1 MGREGPRRRA
11 LSSSLSEGSLSE
23 GALREVLSPGAPFLA
38 EENVAAWWSAFGP
51 ALAQA
56 PAPWD
61 AAVLGGA
68 RADRLGFAFA
78 AGYQAALWS
87 LVPARDLRRT
97 AALCATEAGGA
108 HPRAI
113 ETRLTHGVLEG
124 EKTFVTLGPH
134 AQDLYVLAKTGEEAG
149 RPALALVRLDAAA
162 PGVTVTPLGETPFV
176 PESRTRPSAWRACA
190 RSRRCR
196 ATAGR
201 TTCGPFAAWRTR
213 WCMRLRWR
221 GWVPAGCAGDG
232 RASRIERL
240 AALLLGLRSLSEDD
254 LASPLAHIALAGA
267 LESGGLAGRGDGA
280 AVGARARG
288 GPETLEARS
297 AAPRRGEQSPREAS
311 RARLGAPVGAGDGSS
326 VMQSARPSDPVP

>member
-1 MGREGPRRRA
+1 M
-11 LSSSLSEGSLSE
+11 
-23 GALREVLSPGAPFLA
+23 LSPGAPSQA
-38 EENVAAWWSAFGP
+38 EDVADWWSAFGP
-51 ALAQA
+51 ALVNAQ
-56 PAPWD
+56 APWD

-113 ETRLTHGVLEG
+113 ETRLTDGVLEG

-149 RPALALVRLDAAA
+149 RPALALVRVDAAA

-176 PESRTRPSAWRACA
+176 PEIPHASVRLAGVRAFE
-190 RSRRCR
+190 
-196 ATAGR
+196 TL
-201 TTCGPFAAWRTR
+201 P
-213 WCMRLRWR
+213 
-221 GWVPAGCAGDG
+221 GDG
-232 RASRIERL
+232 WADYVRPFRSVEDTLVHA
-240 AALLLGLRSLSEDD
+240 AALAWLG
-254 LASPLAHIALAGA
+254 ASGMRWGWPREPIRAARGAPARAARVERRRPCEPARPRRAGGRA
-267 LESGGLAGRGDGA
+267 GSGGLAGRGDGA

-288 GPETLEARS
+288 GPETLAARLT
-297 AAPRRGEQSPREAS
+297 APRRGEQSPREAS

-326 VMQSARPSDPVP
+326 VMPSARPK